1 MDDKDED
8 EEEQMVDM
16 EIAVIDQTN
25 DCSLIFSDSPSFSE
39 VSDLVNDIFND
50 QKIELEVQECMNDLL
65 DSVEKEVKIKKKLTR
80 KRSINNMEWQRN
92 KRKRAHEA
100 GEEYVSSRG
109 KKVAAKSIKPKKDCM
124 SNCKFKCDKKI
135 DKTSQEKI
143 FMDFYKL
150 DNGGKHNL
158 NQTTTCTTASSG
170 KESSRRKKSYSYYFM
185 VGEESFRVCKSYYLS
200 TLAVSQKMIYN
211 VHEKK
216 NPITGVVK
224 ADGRGK
230 KCHSNVTKEQREIVI
245 AHINSFPV
253 IDSHYCRAKTNK
265 KYVQPGLNIER
276 MYDLYKSH
284 CSEKGLPFVK
294 SSYYRHVFNTEFNI
308 GFHVPKTDR
317 CEKCEEIK
325 VKKNEKLPVSEE
337 EEKAHKSHLA
347 EKVAMRAEKAKDKAN
362 SDKNTLLVVFDLENV
377 ITLPKAEVGS
387 FFYKRKLTMYNLT
400 AMTSSKRGYCAI
412 WTEAISGRAGNDI
425 ASAFISILKKISIDE
440 PHVTNLICWS
450 DSCVPQNRNSHI
462 SQAILEFLYQ
472 QEKISSII
480 MKYSIA
486 GHSGVQEV
494 DNMHKQI
501 EDAMKVAEFY
511 SPVSFLRLLL
521 NVNRNIPYRVIQ
533 LNKVDFKDY
542 QSSSKMRM
550 FSRVPYTKVCQLKF
564 DKENLHIIEYKQS
577 HSDENFTT
585 VNIGHE
591 KKKSIRAVKKQGVNI
606 TTIESNEKKSI
617 KILTSRCQKCDKQLS
632 TAKIE
637 DIRSMLKH
645 MPLTDREYF
654 KTLGV

>member
-1 MDDKDED
+1 
-8 EEEQMVDM
+8 MVDM

-65 DSVEKEVKIKKKLTR
+65 GSVEKAVKIKKKLTR
-80 KRSINNMEWQRN
+80 KRLINNMEWQRN

-124 SNCKFKCDKKI
+124 SNCKFKCDEKI
-135 DKTSQEKI
+135 DKTSQENI

-150 DNGGKHNL
+150 DNGGKHNFI

-185 VGEESFRVCKSYYLS
+185 VGEESFRICKSYYLS

-308 GFHVPKTDR
+308 GFHVPKT
-317 CEKCEEIK
+317 E
-325 VKKNEKLPVSEE
+325 
-337 EEKAHKSHLA
+337 
-347 EKVAMRAEKAKDKAN
+347 
-362 SDKNTLLVVFDLENV
+362 F
-377 ITLPKAEVGS
+377 GS
-387 FFYKRKLTMYNLT
+387 FFYKRKLTMYNLI
-400 AMTSSKRGYCAI
+400 AMTSSKRGYCAT

-425 ASAFISILKKISIDE
+425 ASAFISILKKISIAE

-501 EDAMKVAEFY
+501 KDAMKVAEFY

-564 DKENLHIIEYKQS
+564 DKENLHVTEYKQS

-591 KKKSIRAVKKQGVNI
+591 KKKSTRAVKKQGVNI

-632 TAKIE
+632 AAKTE